1 MGTSPRTGRAEVS
14 EAISSRND
22 FINEMIN
29 ETFETKKSKDP
40 VKVKVY
46 DAKDVLLWSQLN
58 SRNKS
63 RQDQPS
69 NSLPSPYAVAS

>member
-1 MGTSPRTGRAEVS
+1 MGTSPKTGRAEVS

-22 FINEMIN
+22 FINETIN
-29 ETFETKKSKDP
+29 ETFETIKSKDA

-46 DAKDVLLWSQLN
+46 DAKDVLLWSQLD

-63 RQDQPS
+63 RQDRP
-69 NSLPSPYAVAS
+69 